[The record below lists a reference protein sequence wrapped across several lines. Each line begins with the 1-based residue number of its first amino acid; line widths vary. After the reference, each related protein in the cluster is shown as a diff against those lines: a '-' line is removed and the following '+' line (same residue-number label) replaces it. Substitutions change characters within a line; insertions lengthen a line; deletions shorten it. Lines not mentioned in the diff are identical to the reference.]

1 MEKILLITILG
12 LFVCCDS
19 NPKQDILSRN
29 FSRTGC
35 VGLTAL
41 GKVATPDIITIDTAS
56 YCAVERL
63 YWKLD
68 AGVLKLNHTRWFSQC
83 DAKLSMEVIKD
94 GSNYVVREADN
105 SKGPPAMCSCPFD
118 TYCEVPLSDIGTISI
133 VLSSKTYQINLY
145 DKSGIIVIDT
155 SSHGS
160 FECMHR

>member
-1 MEKILLITILG
+1 MKKILLITILG
-12 LFVCCDS
+12 LFVFCDS
-19 NPKQDILSRN
+19 NPKPEILSRN

-41 GKVATPDIITIDTAS
+41 AKVSTPDIITIDTAS
-56 YCAVERL
+56 YCAAERL

-68 AGVLKLNHTRWFSQC
+68 AGILKLNHTRWFSQC
-83 DAKLSMEVIKD
+83 FAKLSMDVIKD

-105 SKGPPAMCSCPFD
+105 SKGDPAMCSCPFD
-118 TYCEVPLSDIGTISI
+118 TYCEVPLNDTGVISI
-133 VLSSKTYQINLY
+133 VVRSKPYQINLN